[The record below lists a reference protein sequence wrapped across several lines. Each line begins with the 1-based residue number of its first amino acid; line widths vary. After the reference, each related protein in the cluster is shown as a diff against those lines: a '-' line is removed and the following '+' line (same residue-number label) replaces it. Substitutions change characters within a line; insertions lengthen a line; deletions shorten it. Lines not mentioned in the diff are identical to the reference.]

1 MFFDII
7 SQMSK
12 NPFNKQKLKKLFKP
26 DVLKAYEIR
35 NSVPDIHKNT
45 LDVFSAA
52 LDAKL
57 LSKTTKEWISDVEN
71 PRQTQKSN
79 QNWVGYM
86 HQAVLGSI
94 DGWRDLGT
102 GEGVDLESK
111 KNKIIAELKNKH
123 NTMKGDAKIN
133 IYDDLEKCLKTTN
146 KGFTGYYVEILPKN
160 AKRYNTTFE
169 PPDKKTK
176 LNRPKREDI
185 RIIDGASFYEK
196 VTGQKDAIKTW
207 YLLFQIIVDEILQE
221 NINGY
226 SKTSLGKESLSIFIK
241 TFGD

>member
-12 NPFNKQKLKKLFKP
+12 NPFNKEKLKKLFKT

-111 KNKIIAELKNKH
+111 KNKIIFDI
-123 NTMKGDAKIN
+123 KG
-133 IYDDLEKCLKTTN
+133 
-146 KGFTGYYVEILPKN
+146 ILPSSLN
-160 AKRYNTTFE
+160 AKR
-169 PPDKKTK
+169 
-176 LNRPKREDI
+176 L
-185 RIIDGASFYEK
+185 
-196 VTGQKDAIKTW
+196 
-207 YLLFQIIVDEILQE
+207 
-221 NINGY
+221 
-226 SKTSLGKESLSIFIK
+226 
-241 TFGD
+241 